1 MCIVFICKCQRIMT
15 SDNDKIIMRRS
26 AKHWYSVVVIG
37 PMCNRFSAN
46 IIKKK
51 NVFPL
56 RFRSDHLYSWK
67 HKRIFLYILTTPS
80 AFSCFFLFFLCAFIS
95 DRGRTVW

>member
-51 NVFPL
+51 M
-56 RFRSDHLYSWK
+56 
-67 HKRIFLYILTTPS
+67 
-80 AFSCFFLFFLCAFIS
+80 FFLRVFGLIICILGNINVYFYIF
-95 DRGRTVW
+95 